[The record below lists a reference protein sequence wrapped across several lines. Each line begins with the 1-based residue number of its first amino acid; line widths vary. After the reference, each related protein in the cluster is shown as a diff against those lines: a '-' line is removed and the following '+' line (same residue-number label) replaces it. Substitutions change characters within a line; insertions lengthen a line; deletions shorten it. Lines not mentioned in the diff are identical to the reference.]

1 MKIPATTNEISLV
14 ILRAVS
20 QLKDGEV
27 HTTKALKLTTR
38 GTRII
43 PRVFLDNVINP
54 VKRVKAVLPL
64 KPVEVDGRPFE

>member
-1 MKIPATTNEISLV
+1 MKIPATTNEISLL

-20 QLKDGEV
+20 QLTDGEV
-27 HTTKALKLTTR
+27 RTTEVLKLTPR

-43 PRVFLDNVINP
+43 PRVCLDNVTNP

-64 KPVEVDGRPFE
+64 KPVEVDSRPLE